1 MQQRR
6 STRKRGVILTNIGLQ
21 KLQTAKRK
29 AEIWDNDGDRYT
41 LEELGQRSGL
51 APITVAKVLNRET
64 GVDKQSLVLCFSI
77 FGLTLMDADFT
88 KPSDRLLQAEDNNAD
103 LPSAIPQGWQV
114 TGTRTQDYDVRLDTT
129 VINSGSATALI
140 QSKSPQADGFVT
152 LMQTFKAED
161 YRGQRLQLSG
171 YLKTEAVETW
181 AGLWMRIDGAEGE
194 ILSFDNMQ
202 NRSITGTTEWTQYAV
217 VLDAPIASDRIAFGF
232 LLAGSGR
239 VWCDRLNLEPVS
251 LEVPTTVFP
260 TELQLPTKP
269 VNLDFEQ

>member
-64 GVDKQSLVLCFSI
+64 GVDKQSLVLCFSA

-88 KPSDRLLQAEDNNAD
+88 KPSDRSLQAEDNNAD
-103 LPSAIPQGWQV
+103 PPSAIPQGWQV
-114 TGTRTQDYDVRLDTT
+114 TGTHTQDYDVRLDTT
-129 VINSGSATALI
+129 IINGGSTTALI

-181 AGLWMRIDGAEGE
+181 AGLLRVQPNGANMRWYSMHLLPAIALRLG
-194 ILSFDNMQ
+194 SYS
-202 NRSITGTTEWTQYAV
+202 R
-217 VLDAPIASDRIAFGF
+217 APVAFG
-232 LLAGSGR
+232 AIA
-239 VWCDRLNLEPVS
+239 CNLNPLG
-251 LEVPTTVFP
+251 
-260 TELQLPTKP
+260 
-269 VNLDFEQ
+269 